1 LAALL
6 PSSFLSSPTGEMQ
19 GWLRGDTFEL
29 PEISWPLFDQIPLM
43 KGWNMRVDAQ
53 SRRHLLTITAC
64 ALAASSVVAPGTKA
78 FAYQGNMERA
88 LSELQTALQSLR
100 EATPDKGGHKATAVR
115 LIEQAVSEVQ
125 AGIDFAAKHF
135 GD

>member
-1 LAALL
+1 
-6 PSSFLSSPTGEMQ
+6 
-19 GWLRGDTFEL
+19 
-29 PEISWPLFDQIPLM
+29 M
-43 KGWNMRVDAQ
+43 KGLDMRVDAL
-53 SRRHLLTITAC
+53 SRRRLLTITVG
-64 ALAASSVVAPGTKA
+64 ALTASSVLAPGTTA
-78 FAYQGNMERA
+78 LAYQGNMERA
-88 LSELQTALQSLR
+88 LSELQTALRSLR